1 MDTWIHALVSP
12 RNESIETEISWH
24 KSTHPDSLVQ
34 KLLDSNHNIP
44 SIINFFTD
52 IDSPPMYQ
60 SYGYTTLLQFQTIG
74 MTRLSSI
81 LMRMNH
87 TSTSLV
93 LSQIVQ
99 IHLNTNHDDSNI
111 SQQPKEIQ
119 YLSSILLYALQPMA
133 GLTSASAT
141 IWRSI
146 CDISQRYS
154 KYIRDIHIVRDAKNC
169 LVEQVIQPGMESACS
184 CTLPSSS
191 AAVAVAG
198 LSSSGNGKKMAK
210 LLKFFLCRLE
220 TFMELESDS
229 DEEWTKECNILN
241 HNHHDDDQVQNV
253 IMYLLLWR
261 GQVELSTLVDIQ
273 HLGRKI
279 DECLEKWVLCSKK
292 KDTMIDWWKVQIL
305 LKWNTNQRNHELFYS
320 YGKLVFLVHL
330 VQTLVP
336 SYSKQGEMN
345 TDEWEGLLSL
355 VESLLFHIIPS
366 CHELVTTLGDS
377 SLIMTR
383 TLGSISD
390 VLLLLERYPS
400 VSNLGTNSTN
410 EPSCRFSELHQHLMK
425 WLAQC
430 HPPSSHRNPSMVV
443 VHPLTYELVQTTIY
457 LHVIRSYSL
466 DSTQQSCIVS
476 HMMGLCSKLLFS
488 DRTHNTL
495 RSNISTLMFQ
505 ILSNDSLPSLKMLCE
520 SFVII
525 EAQAFVL
532 NLKVKSSGKRKRN
545 EDQYQRWKDLD
556 GYVDLQPVFS
566 KVLNDVFWAR
576 LGDSK
581 RDNLIRDIEVLLL
594 LQENEESQCNRLR
607 ILTKQAPTLLS
618 FVSSMLLNAPFVHQK
633 KKEQTV
639 RSNLNSITYE
649 NDSFKHTLSLCRQL
663 SEIVDQ
669 KLGIHDKMVPLIQR
683 VLQTTFQK
691 PTTSQKFGMCI
702 VLPSLCTLVNNNV
715 TGEFIKVRVRS
726 KTVCI
731 ANP

>member
-1 MDTWIHALVSP
+1 
-12 RNESIETEISWH
+12 
-24 KSTHPDSLVQ
+24 
-34 KLLDSNHNIP
+34 
-44 SIINFFTD
+44 
-52 IDSPPMYQ
+52 
-60 SYGYTTLLQFQTIG
+60 
-74 MTRLSSI
+74 
-81 LMRMNH
+81 
-87 TSTSLV
+87 
-93 LSQIVQ
+93 
-99 IHLNTNHDDSNI
+99 
-111 SQQPKEIQ
+111 
-119 YLSSILLYALQPMA
+119 
-133 GLTSASAT
+133 
-141 IWRSI
+141 
-146 CDISQRYS
+146 
-154 KYIRDIHIVRDAKNC
+154 
-169 LVEQVIQPGMESACS
+169 
-184 CTLPSSS
+184 
-191 AAVAVAG
+191 
-198 LSSSGNGKKMAK
+198 
-210 LLKFFLCRLE
+210 
-220 TFMELESDS
+220 
-229 DEEWTKECNILN
+229 
-241 HNHHDDDQVQNV
+241 
-253 IMYLLLWR
+253 
-261 GQVELSTLVDIQ
+261 
-273 HLGRKI
+273 
-279 DECLEKWVLCSKK
+279 
-292 KDTMIDWWKVQIL
+292 
-305 LKWNTNQRNHELFYS
+305 
-320 YGKLVFLVHL
+320 
-330 VQTLVP
+330 
-336 SYSKQGEMN
+336 
-345 TDEWEGLLSL
+345 
-355 VESLLFHIIPS
+355 
-366 CHELVTTLGDS
+366 
-377 SLIMTR
+377 
-383 TLGSISD
+383 
-390 VLLLLERYPS
+390 
-400 VSNLGTNSTN
+400 
-410 EPSCRFSELHQHLMK
+410 
-425 WLAQC
+425 
-430 HPPSSHRNPSMVV
+430 
-443 VHPLTYELVQTTIY
+443 
-457 LHVIRSYSL
+457 
-466 DSTQQSCIVS
+466 
-476 HMMGLCSKLLFS
+476 
-488 DRTHNTL
+488 
-495 RSNISTLMFQ
+495 MFQ